1 MHRRCLST
9 VIFLYSSMIKVA
21 AGIITLGSQVLVC
34 QRKKSSRYPLKWEF
48 PGGKFENG
56 ESVEQCLRR
65 ELREEL
71 SIEAAVGQEFF
82 HQEWLYP
89 DSGSFE
95 IFYRIVPSFSGTL
108 RNNVFEQIR
117 WVHSAELTG
126 IDMLD
131 GNKDVV
137 EKLKVQ
143 SEKLKA

>member
-1 MHRRCLST
+1 
-9 VIFLYSSMIKVA
+9 MIKVA
-21 AGIITLGSQVLVC
+21 VGIITLGSQVLVC

-56 ESVEQCLRR
+56 ESAEQCLRR

-71 SIEAAVGQEFF
+71 SIEAEVGEEFF

-95 IFYRIVPSFSGTL
+95 VFYHVVPSFSGTL
-108 RNNVFEQIR
+108 RNNVFAQIR
-117 WVHSAELTG
+117 WVHSDELTG
-126 IDMLD
+126 VDMLD

-137 EKLKVQ
+137 EKLKNGIL
-143 SEKLKA
+143 SR

>member
-1 MHRRCLST
+1 
-9 VIFLYSSMIKVA
+9 MIKVA
-21 AGIITLGSQVLVC
+21 VGIITLGTQVLVC

-56 ESVEQCLRR
+56 ESAEQCLRR

-71 SIEAAVGQEFF
+71 SIDAIVGGEFF

-95 IFYRIVPSFSGTL
+95 VCYHLVPSYAGTI

-117 WVHSAELTG
+117 WVHRDELAG
-126 IDMLD
+126 IEMLD
-131 GNKDVV
+131 GNRDVV
-137 EKLKVQ
+137 EKLKVR
-143 SEKLKA
+143 S

>member
-1 MHRRCLST
+1 
-9 VIFLYSSMIKVA
+9 MIKVA
-21 AGIITLGSQVLVC
+21 VGIITLGSQVLVC
-34 QRKKSSRYPLKWEF
+34 QRKRGSRYPLKWEF

-56 ESVEQCLRR
+56 ESAEQCLRR

-71 SIEAAVGQEFF
+71 SIDASVGVEFF

-95 IFYRIVPSFSGTL
+95 VYYHFVPSYAGTI

-117 WVHSAELTG
+117 WVHSAELIG

-137 EKLKVQ
+137 VKLKSQ
-143 SEKLKA
+143 NGKLTNGMTPR

>member
-1 MHRRCLST
+1 
-9 VIFLYSSMIKVA
+9 MIKVA
-21 AGIITLGSQVLVC
+21 VGIITLGSQVLVC

-48 PGGKFENG
+48 PGGKFEDG
-56 ESVEQCLRR
+56 ESAEQCLRR

-71 SIEAAVGQEFF
+71 SIDANVGGEFF

-95 IFYRIVPSFSGTL
+95 VFYRVVPSFSGII

-117 WVHSAELTG
+117 WVHRAELTD

-131 GNKDVV
+131 GNRDVV
-137 EKLKVQ
+137 EKLKNGTTPR
-143 SEKLKA
+143 